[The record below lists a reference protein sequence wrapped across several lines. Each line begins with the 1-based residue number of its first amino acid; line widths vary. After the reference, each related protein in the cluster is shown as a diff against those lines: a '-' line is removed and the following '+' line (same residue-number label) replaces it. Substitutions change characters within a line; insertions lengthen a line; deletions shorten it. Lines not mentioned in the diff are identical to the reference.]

1 MTKTAIPCVLLC
13 VLLSVSATAQNA
25 GKIAGRVVDARTKQA
40 IPAANV
46 TVRGT
51 LLGASSDLEGE
62 YFILN
67 VPPGS
72 YDVAASIVGYRGV
85 VQQKV
90 IVNVNRT
97 TTVDFSL
104 TEAVVEGAEVLITAT
119 RPDVEREKTSTS
131 EVRRSEEV
139 VNVPGIQDI
148 NDVLTL
154 NADISEGHFRGGRE
168 NEELYNLQGMGIMN
182 PLSSSSAFNPIMS
195 AVEEVEVITSGF
207 NAQYGNAQSGI
218 VNITMKEGS
227 ADKWTARAEA
237 RTRAPSRKHFG
248 PSVWDPN
255 GNPYLT
261 LLDTPEKW
269 LGSDPNYPNGYWGA
283 IGAGYVNRYGG
294 DTTTLAT
301 MLYTLWK
308 LQAHRAY
315 GGDYDNT
322 VDFWLDAQAG
332 GPLTT
337 DTRLF
342 VAVHSDNVWPILPT
356 PEPDHNLQL
365 MGNIVHDFGRG
376 MSLQFSGA
384 FARLDGHILAGRST
398 TGWYA
403 WTWDQVLA
411 VKRTVDENIQLGLR
425 WTHSTSKS
433 TFYEVKLNTL
443 RTDAT
448 EGSPVTDRYELDG
461 VTAPQVWE
469 DWRNLPDGFTY
480 GELDA
485 DFSTEQTRTISVDGS
500 LTSQVTNSHL
510 LRAGLQA
517 NWYDIAVDELNSVT
531 SRAGGSLAR
540 YSAKPYEFAIYG
552 QDKMEFEGMI
562 ANVGLRLDVYNAN
575 VMYYTDIFAPYRYTD
590 SLGLQR
596 VDARYAEK
604 EKTPVYYYLQPRAGF
619 SFPVSTNTVF
629 HVNYGMFFQRPP
641 FSRILS
647 QSVNRKELYNYGTA
661 LSVVGVLGNPR
672 LRPEI
677 TNSYDVGVTQ
687 GLGEGFTLDVSGYY
701 KDVRDLLQQAIYS
714 SEQGNYIT
722 YMNRDYADIRG
733 FRLGLAKRRGMLTGT
748 LNYTYGIATGK
759 NSSSDGNQVP
769 TIYESGESKDPVP
782 QDIFLDYD
790 RTHNLIL
797 NLAFNTPRDWG
808 PPIGD
813 VYLFEQMSIA
823 VTSFV
828 RSGRPYTSRLD
839 PGLLMNKRTPTE
851 YNTNLKITKR
861 ISNFFGTAAS
871 FYVEILN
878 LFDNRIYNY
887 DAVFNPDPTNSSNL
901 SKWTIKYER
910 GEDITYYEDDLRPG
924 FLINQEF
931 RIYSNVPRS
940 VSFGMSIN
948 F

>member
-1 MTKTAIPCVLLC
+1 MTKTAILCVLLC
-13 VLLSVSATAQNA
+13 ALLSTSATAQNA

-40 IPAANV
+40 IPSANV
-46 TVRGT
+46 IVRGT
-51 LLGASSDLEGE
+51 LLGTSSDLEGE
-62 YFILN
+62 YYILN

-72 YDVAASIVGYRGV
+72 YDVAASIIGYRGV

-104 TEAVVEGAEVLITAT
+104 TEAAVEGAEVVVTAT

-131 EVRRSEEV
+131 EIRRSEEV
-139 VNVPGIQDI
+139 ANVPGIQDI

-182 PLSSSSAFNPIMS
+182 PLNSASAFNPIMS

-207 NAQYGNAQSGI
+207 SAQYGNAQSGI
-218 VNITMKEGS
+218 VNITMKEGA
-227 ADKWTARAEA
+227 ADKWAARAEA

-294 DTTTLAT
+294 DTATLAT

-322 VDFWLDAQAG
+322 LDFWLDAQAG

-356 PEPDHNLQL
+356 AEPDFNRQL
-365 MGNIVHDFGRG
+365 MGNIVHDFGGG
-376 MSLQFSGA
+376 MNLQFSGA
-384 FARLDGHILAGRST
+384 FARSDGHILAGRST

-411 VKRTVDENIQLGLR
+411 VKRTLDENIQLGLR

-433 TFYEVKLNTL
+433 TFYEIKLNTL
-443 RTDAT
+443 RTNAT

-461 VTAPQVWE
+461 VTAPQVWD

-480 GELDA
+480 GELDE
-485 DFSTEQTRTISVDGS
+485 DFSTEQTRTISVEGS
-500 LTSQVTNSHL
+500 ITSQVTNSHL
-510 LRAGLQA
+510 LRAGLQG
-517 NWYDIAVDELNSVT
+517 NWYDISVDELNSVA
-531 SRAGGSLAR
+531 SRAGGSVAQ

-629 HVNYGMFFQRPP
+629 HVNYGTFFQRPP

-714 SEQGNYIT
+714 SEQGNYVT
-722 YMNRDYADIRG
+722 YVNRDYADIRG

-813 VYLFEQMSIA
+813 VYLFEQMSLA

-861 ISNFFGTAAS
+861 ISNFFGTVAS
-871 FYVEILN
+871 FYLEILN

-931 RIYSNVPRS
+931 RIYSNIPRS
-940 VSFGMSIN
+940 VSFGMTIN